1 MQNYNIYPIRA
12 KKTLWLILV
21 LLPLLIL
28 FFLSLATN
36 KKVPEITVTSIT
48 GETIELYQEKNKFTI
63 INFWATDCP
72 GCIKEMPSL
81 VALYNQF
88 KGQGLQIIAVSMSY
102 DPPNQ
107 VLNFTQKNNIPFPV
121 VLDLDSNIARSFE
134 NVRLTPTS
142 ILIDKNGKIIDK
154 VIGELNFN
162 KLNVLLKEHLDSKLL

>member
-1 MQNYNIYPIRA
+1 MTKRS
-12 KKTLWLILV
+12 LWLLLV
-21 LLPLLIL
+21 LLTLLVL

-36 KKVPEITVTSIT
+36 KKVPEIAVTSIT
-48 GETIELYQEKNKFTI
+48 GEAVKLYQDKNNFTI

-72 GCIKEMPSL
+72 GCIKEMPGL
-81 VALYNQF
+81 TDIYNQL

-107 VLNFTQKNNIPFPV
+107 VLNFTQKNKIPFPV
-121 VLDLDSNIARSFE
+121 VLDVDGQIARSFGDI
-134 NVRLTPTS
+134 RLTPTS

-162 KLNVLLKEHLDSKLL
+162 KLNALLKKHLNS